1 MESRP
6 GEGPQGSVKET
17 ELEASGWAAL
27 GEVGAAEAKGAHYS
41 PLLPRPVVTGPTP
54 DSQG

>member
-6 GEGPQGSVKET
+6 GEGPQGSVKGT
-17 ELEASGWAAL
+17 EPEASGWAAL